1 MLALTK
7 HVPFFLPPA
16 QSMPWLNLL
25 PVSFI
30 FSMHLFFPWMRTWS
44 GISAKLCLLWA
55 AFVMCKKNKVEDER
69 PTSTSFNRSEL
80 KWALVEVF
88 PHPDKIYMIIQ
99 LKICKY
105 RKRCFQMGIALWVR
119 WIDWI
124 MRLFQISCES
134 VVISDLSKKELI
146 LKMWSVQCFCHH
158 PRQSPP
164 IQQSLVLVEAGRQV
178 ETQTS
183 RLAQLNKKVI

>member
-1 MLALTK
+1 MLVYGSYIQVPNLVARWWRFLTVIWWHMNLCTVAHLWSGNIFSYDKLWGPSQRVVTLFEPLPYQFFKQVNLISAILSRNVALTK
-7 HVPFFLPPA
+7 QVPFFLPPA

-25 PVSFI
+25 PISFI

-99 LKICKY
+99 VKY
-105 RKRCFQMGIALWVR
+105 AFRCFP
-119 WIDWI
+119 
-124 MRLFQISCES
+124 F
-134 VVISDLSKKELI
+134 
-146 LKMWSVQCFCHH
+146 
-158 PRQSPP
+158 
-164 IQQSLVLVEAGRQV
+164 
-178 ETQTS
+178 
-183 RLAQLNKKVI
+183 